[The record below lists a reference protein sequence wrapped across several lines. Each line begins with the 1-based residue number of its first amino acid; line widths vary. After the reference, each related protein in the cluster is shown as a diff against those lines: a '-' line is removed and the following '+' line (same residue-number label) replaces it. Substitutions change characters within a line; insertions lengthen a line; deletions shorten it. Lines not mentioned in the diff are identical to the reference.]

1 MRKAALFSLPLLLL
15 SSLMISGQ
23 EESKETFARRINEP
37 VEVDGLLNEPAWK
50 KAVEAKELIQSPLN
64 TSVRILYD
72 DNFIYFGFQCDDPQP
87 DNIEARVKNRDE
99 ELREDDSV
107 HILIDTL
114 QDREN
119 FYYFGTNSSGAQ
131 VDGQVFILEENVDFT
146 WNGIWTSAA
155 QRTHSGWSAEIA
167 ISLGSLNCKPGM
179 ERAFGL
185 SLARIVPR
193 MLERSFWTGP
203 LDPAFNISQLGRLPR
218 VSLLKE
224 EKKIRFSPRL
234 ISTSEEGNSS
244 MLEWGLDLRRA
255 FGQRASGHLTL
266 NPDFAF
272 VEPDEEQINLTR
284 FELYLPEKRSFFLE
298 GSKAYDQ
305 KIRLFYSKRIPDI
318 YGGVK
323 FNGKSERFEFSGM
336 SSLWET
342 ETDTGQYL
350 ANVSATRFKKNFM
363 KSSFIG
369 FLAANRLVNGKNIG
383 AAGIDTSFRF
393 SNAFEIGGQLA
404 TSYGNY
410 DSDNTAFFICP
421 SFSSETLHLHLAYI
435 HLGNNFADNVNEV
448 GFIPDDNRKEL
459 DCALE
464 NAFVVKNG
472 SLEQVR
478 YDARYNVYR
487 GMEGNLRSWEVEQGL
502 TFDLKNKF
510 SLTARHIQEFKAA
523 DDVLF
528 EEDFR
533 NHQTKFGIGFN
544 TKEWEYAA
552 FSFSFGRN
560 FGEPFTMVEIGKNLN
575 VTPNLAVEFHL
586 ARIYF
591 GYGRNERND
600 YIHIIRAT
608 YHFTQ
613 KVSLKI
619 FHQTHPQVHKTNTEF
634 LFTCQF
640 LPPSGFIQL
649 AYQMGRGAFGEK
661 ATQGN
666 TLLLSANYMF

>member
-15 SSLMISGQ
+15 SSLLISGQ
-23 EESKETFARRINEP
+23 EESKETLARRTNEP
-37 VEVDGLLNEPAWK
+37 LKVDGLLNEPAWK
-50 KAVEAKELIQSPLN
+50 KAAEAKELIQSPLN
-64 TSVRILYD
+64 TSVKILYD

-87 DNIEARVKNRDE
+87 DSIEARVKGRDE
-99 ELREDDSV
+99 DLREDDSV
-107 HILIDTL
+107 HILIDTF
-114 QDREN
+114 QDREI

-131 VDGQVFILEENVDFT
+131 VDGRVIITEEGIDLT
-146 WNGIWTSAA
+146 WDAVWKSEA
-155 QRTHSGWSAEIA
+155 QRTDSGWSAEIA
-167 ISLGSLNCKPGM
+167 IDLASLNYKPGT

-218 VSLLKE
+218 VSLFRK
-224 EKKIRFSPRL
+224 EKKISVSPRL
-234 ISTSEEGNSS
+234 MSISEAGNSS
-244 MLEWGLDLRRA
+244 LLEWGLDLSCA
-255 FGQRASGHLTL
+255 FGQRASGRLTL

-298 GSKAYDQ
+298 GSQAYDQ

-318 YGGVK
+318 YGGMK

-342 ETDTGQYL
+342 ETDRGQYL
-350 ANVSATRFKKNFM
+350 ANVSVLRFKQNFI
-363 KSSFIG
+363 KSSSIS

-383 AAGIDTSFRF
+383 TAGVDTSFRLF
-393 SNAFEIGGQLA
+393 DFLQVTGQLA
-404 TSYGNY
+404 ASYGNY
-410 DSDNTAFFICP
+410 NSDNTAFFICP
-421 SFSSETLHLHLAYI
+421 NFDSKTLHLHLAYS
-435 HLGNNFADNVNEV
+435 HLGKNFADNVNKV

-459 DCALE
+459 DCALDY
-464 NAFVVKNG
+464 ALLVKNG

-478 YDARYNVYR
+478 YGSRYNVYR
-487 GMEGNLRSWEVEQGL
+487 GMDGNLRSWEVEQGL

-510 SLTARHIQEFKAA
+510 SLSAHHIQEFKAE
-523 DDVLF
+523 DNVLF

-533 NHQTKFGIGFN
+533 NHQTKLGIGFN
-544 TKEWEYAA
+544 TKEWEYAV
-552 FSFSFGRN
+552 FSFSFGHN

-575 VTPNLAVEFHL
+575 VTPDLAVEFHL

-600 YIHIIRAT
+600 YLHVIRAT
-608 YHFTQ
+608 YQFTP
-613 KVSLKI
+613 KLSLKI
-619 FHQTHPQVHKTNTEF
+619 FHQTHRRIHKTNTEF
-634 LFTCQF
+634 LFTYQI

-649 AYQMGRGAFGEK
+649 AYQMGRGKFGER
-661 ATQGN
+661 ATGGN